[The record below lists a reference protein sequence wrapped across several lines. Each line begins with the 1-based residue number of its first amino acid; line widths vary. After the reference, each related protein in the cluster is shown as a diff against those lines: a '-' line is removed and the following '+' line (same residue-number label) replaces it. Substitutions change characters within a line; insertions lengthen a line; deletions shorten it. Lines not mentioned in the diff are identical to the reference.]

1 MTIFDTLKYPV
12 TDDMSWDDIMK
23 TIPIHFRAKWYNQ
36 MRLQGAYE
44 IHITEAVAHHNKDLL
59 RRIIQEY
66 DNDNL

>member
-36 MRLQGAYE
+36 MRLQGAYSGT
-44 IHITEAVAHHNKDLL
+44 ITESVAHHNKDLL